1 LRDER
6 EFEDFYAAVFDR
18 LVGQLYLVTGNLQD
32 AEDVVQE
39 ALTRAAVRWS
49 RLRRYSVP
57 EAWVRRVAMNLAS
70 DGFRRVRRRLAVA
83 VRLRA
88 DLESRQPL
96 AAELPGLTEAL
107 RALPM
112 AQRKAVVLHHL
123 LDLPVDQVAV
133 LVAGRGSAA
142 GGCTPCGFQAARHQP
157 RPRRTT
163 GTTGAP
169 GGCAPGSAGGAAE
182 RRRP

>member
-1 LRDER
+1 LRDEG

-49 RLRRYSVP
+49 RLRRYRVP

-83 VRLRA
+83 VRLRVE
-88 DLESRQPL
+88 LESRQP
-96 AAELPGLTEAL
+96 AEVPGLAEAL

-133 LVAGRGSAA
+133 ELGVPIGTVKSRLARARGALATLLASEAEAGRVRDQ
-142 GGCTPCGFQAARHQP
+142 GG
-157 RPRRTT
+157 
-163 GTTGAP
+163 
-169 GGCAPGSAGGAAE
+169 GGNHG
-182 RRRP
+182 

>member
-49 RLRRYSVP
+49 RLRRYRVP

-88 DLESRQPL
+88 DLESRPP
-96 AAELPGLTEAL
+96 APAELAGLTEAL

-123 LDLPVDQVAV
+123 LDLPVDQVAEELGV
-133 LVAGRGSAA
+133 PVGTVKSRLARARAGLARRLGAEAEAGRRREQGD
-142 GGCTPCGFQAARHQP
+142 GGNHG
-157 RPRRTT
+157 
-163 GTTGAP
+163 
-169 GGCAPGSAGGAAE
+169 
-182 RRRP
+182 